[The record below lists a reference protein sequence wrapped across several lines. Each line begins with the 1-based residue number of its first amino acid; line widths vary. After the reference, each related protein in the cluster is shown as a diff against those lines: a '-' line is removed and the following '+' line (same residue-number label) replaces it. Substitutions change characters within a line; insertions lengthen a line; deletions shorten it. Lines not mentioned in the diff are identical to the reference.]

1 VKRLAK
7 VLRLARRLVAVASV
21 ACALAFVCVQF
32 EGIVAKNVAMQHDL
46 AASRAEI
53 AALQKREGDQER
65 TLRRL
70 ASPEGAV
77 PEIHAKLRLVGPHE
91 EIIYVRGLG
100 STSAD
105 AGADAGEAAPD
116 AAGDGGR

>member
-1 VKRLAK
+1 VRRLAK
-7 VLRLARRLVAVASV
+7 VLRLARRLVAVAAV
-21 ACALAFVCVQF
+21 ACALAFVSVQF

-46 AASRAEI
+46 VASRAEI

-91 EIIYVRGLG
+91 EIIYVRGLPP
-100 STSAD
+100 ADPD
-105 AGADAGEAAPD
+105 AGPGAPAPD
-116 AAGDGGR
+116 DGGR